1 MLNIN
6 ILNAFE
12 DNYIFL
18 LECSKTD
25 EIAVVD
31 PGDADV
37 VIKALNG
44 KRLNKI
50 LLTHHHYDHVGGV
63 DRLCEVYNC
72 DVYGYKG
79 DKHRLPSVTHWVDDG
94 DLLKVGDHSAKVI
107 FVPGH
112 TLGHVSYYFAGD
124 EALFCGDT
132 LFVGGCGRL
141 FEGSAEDMFNS
152 LVKYKSLPLS
162 TKIYCAHEY
171 TLSNYEFALN
181 MFPDDRSVLEA
192 KKRAIALRTKGL
204 PTVPTTFG
212 NEALSNVFYR
222 AKTVEELARLRCA
235 KDKY

>member
-1 MLNIN
+1 MLNVN

-18 LECSKTD
+18 LECSKTA

-44 KRLNKI
+44 RELDKI

-63 DRLCEVYNC
+63 DRLCEIYNC

-94 DLLKVGDHSAKVI
+94 DLLKVGDRSAKVI

-152 LVKYKSLPLS
+152 LVKYKSLALS
-162 TKIYCAHEY
+162 AKVYCAHEY
-171 TLSNYEFALN
+171 TLSNYEFALK

-192 KKRAIALRTKGL
+192 KKRAIALRAKGL
-204 PTVPTTFG
+204 PTVPTT
-212 NEALSNVFYR
+212 LIS
-222 AKTVEELARLRCA
+222 RLR
-235 KDKY
+235 KFQQSQPFLRYLH